1 MILNEKQELF
11 AINVAAGI
19 NQTEACINAGYSK
32 NGAAV
37 AACRLMKNPAI
48 LARIEE
54 LKNQQNGINKK
65 LNNTVKSDVNDV
77 NTESRPTAENNDPLQ
92 FLLNVMLD
100 EDSPLKLRVDAAKI
114 LMPYKHGRIGETG
127 KKEAAK
133 DAAAQKSRLGGLS
146 ARLEQKGL
154 RKVK

>member
-65 LNNTVKSDVNDV
+65 LNNPVKSDVNDV

-114 LMPYKHGRIGETG
+114 LMPYKYGRIGETG